1 MLFIHYDKALART
14 LGVSREQLQRVL
26 DRAEDCYER
35 LQLYDPA
42 KPDKIR
48 NVVDVRNPLRRLQS
62 RFYRNV
68 LLRKLTIS
76 PYNHGGVRGRHI
88 KTHFSPHAKSVFV
101 FKADVSN
108 FYPSI
113 HHTRVYRLF
122 LNRFKC
128 VPDVAR
134 LCTRLC
140 TYEHHLALGL
150 ITSPILADQVFADT
164 DRRIGA
170 ACKKAGLVY
179 TRFVDDLTISGP
191 YDLQQSGIPN
201 LIARILEEHGL
212 AVNTQKNQF
221 GRLAD
226 GISITGIR
234 LSRRGRPDVKR
245 EYADEVEKQLEDAR
259 SLERGDAIERPY
271 YTKVQIAGRI
281 HFIRWINKQ
290 RGEEL
295 LRTYRKIRWSAVEQ
309 QARAQDLIVSQK
321 QLTKR
326 GQSPKPI
333 RA

>member
-1 MLFIHYDKALART
+1 MLFIRYDKALARK
-14 LGVSREQLQRVL
+14 LGVSRDRLQRVL
-26 DRAEDCYER
+26 ERAEEYYEELR
-35 LQLYDPA
+35 LHDPA
-42 KPDKIR
+42 KPEKPR
-48 NVVDVRNPLRRLQS
+48 NVVDVRGVLRLLQS
-62 RFYRNV
+62 RFYRRV
-68 LLRKLTIS
+68 LLSKLPIS
-76 PYNHGGVRGRHI
+76 PYSHGGVRGRHI
-88 KTHFSPHAKSVFV
+88 KTNFAPHAQSVFV
-101 FKADVSN
+101 FKTDISN

-122 LNRFKC
+122 LDRFEC
-128 VPDVAR
+128 VPNVAR

-150 ITSPILADQVFADT
+150 ITSPILADQMLTPV

-170 ACKKAGLVY
+170 ACNKAGLVY

-191 YDLQQSGIPN
+191 YDLRHSGIPR
-201 LIARILEEHGL
+201 LIGRILEEHGL
-212 AVNTQKNQF
+212 AVNPQKNQF

-245 EYADEVEKQLEDAR
+245 EYADEVKRQLQDAR
-259 SLERGDAIERPY
+259 SLERGDHIERPY
-271 YTKVQIAGRI
+271 YTKGQIAGRI
-281 HFIRWINKQ
+281 YFILWINPQ
-290 RGEEL
+290 RGRRL
-295 LRTYRKIRWSAVEQ
+295 LHTYRKIRWSVVEA
-309 QARAQDLIVSQK
+309 QARAQGLVVCRK